1 VLPFP
6 LFVLEFVGVLKLG
19 DNDGPVPTLAGLL
32 YVPVGLVFGNVTL
45 GILGVT
51 TVGLGLV

>member
-1 VLPFP
+1 MLLVD
-6 LFVLEFVGVLKLG
+6 GVLKLG

-45 GILGVT
+45 GILGLIT
-51 TVGLGLV
+51 TGFGRV

>member
-6 LFVLEFVGVLKLG
+6 LFVFEFDGVLKLG

-32 YVPVGLVFGNVTL
+32 YVPVGLVGIVIL
-45 GILGVT
+45 GILG
-51 TVGLGLV
+51 TVPAGRGLV

>member
-1 VLPFP
+1 M
-6 LFVLEFVGVLKLG
+6 FVLEFDGVLKLG

>member
-6 LFVLEFVGVLKLG
+6 LFVFEFDGVLKLG

-32 YVPVGLVFGNVTL
+32 YVPVGLVVGNVTL
-45 GILGVT
+45 GTFGVT
-51 TVGLGLV
+51 TTGLGLV